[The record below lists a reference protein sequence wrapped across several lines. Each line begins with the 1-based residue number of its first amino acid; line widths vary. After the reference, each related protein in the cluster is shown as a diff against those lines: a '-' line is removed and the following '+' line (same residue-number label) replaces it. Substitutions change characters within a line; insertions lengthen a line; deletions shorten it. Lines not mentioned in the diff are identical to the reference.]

1 MNYILLVAALQEAA
15 PEEINFGMLILRM
28 LIFLALVI
36 ALIYFLLRKVLPS
49 LMRLTAF
56 KNQTIRILE
65 RVPLDQRRSM
75 LVVEIQDKVYLVG
88 SAEGQ
93 INILMELDREKLPAK
108 PEIGQK
114 ASRGFDQILKKTL
127 LKTKVE

>member
-1 MNYILLVAALQEAA
+1 MNYIFLVAALQQP
-15 PEEINFGMLILRM
+15 PEEINFGILILRM
-28 LIFLALVI
+28 LIFLSLVI

-49 LMRLTAF
+49 LMRMTAF

-75 LVVEIQDKVYLVG
+75 LVVEIQEKVYLVG

-114 ASRGFDQILKKTL
+114 ASRGFDEILKKTF
-127 LKTKVE
+127 LKTKPD

>member
-1 MNYILLVAALQEAA
+1 MNYIFLVAALQQG

-49 LMRLTAF
+49 LMRMTTF

-108 PEIGQK
+108 PAFGQK
-114 ASRGFDQILKKTL
+114 SSRGFDEILKKTL
-127 LKTKVE
+127 LRTKPD

>member
-1 MNYILLVAALQEAA
+1 MNYIFLVAALQQA
-15 PEEINFGMLILRM
+15 PEDINFGMLILRM

-49 LMRLTAF
+49 LMRMTAF
-56 KNQTIRILE
+56 KNPTIRILE

-75 LVVEIQDKVYLVG
+75 LVIEVQEKVYLVG

-93 INILMELDREKLPAK
+93 INILMELDRDKLPAK
-108 PEIGQK
+108 PALGQK
-114 ASRGFDQILKKTL
+114 SSRGFEEILKKTL
-127 LKTKVE
+127 LKTKPD

>member
-1 MNYILLVAALQEAA
+1 MNYIFLVAVLQQG

-49 LMRLTAF
+49 LMRMTTF

-88 SAEGQ
+88 CAEGQ

-108 PEIGQK
+108 PAFGQK
-114 ASRGFDQILKKTL
+114 SSRGFDEILKKTL
-127 LKTKVE
+127 LRMKPD

>member
-1 MNYILLVAALQEAA
+1 MNYIFLVAALQQA
-15 PEEINFGMLILRM
+15 PEEINFGMMILRM

-49 LMRLTAF
+49 LMRMTAF

-75 LVVEIQDKVYLVG
+75 LVVEIQEKVYLVG

-108 PEIGQK
+108 PAFGQK
-114 ASRGFDQILKKTL
+114 ASRGFDEILKKTL
-127 LKTKVE
+127 LKTKAD

>member
-1 MNYILLVAALQEAA
+1 MNYIFLVAVLQQA

-36 ALIYFLLRKVLPS
+36 ALIYFVLRKVLPS
-49 LMRLTAF
+49 LMRMTAF

-75 LVVEIQDKVYLVG
+75 LVIEVQEKVYLVG

-108 PEIGQK
+108 PAFGQK
-114 ASRGFDQILKKTL
+114 SPRGFEEILKKTL
-127 LKTKVE
+127 LKTKPD